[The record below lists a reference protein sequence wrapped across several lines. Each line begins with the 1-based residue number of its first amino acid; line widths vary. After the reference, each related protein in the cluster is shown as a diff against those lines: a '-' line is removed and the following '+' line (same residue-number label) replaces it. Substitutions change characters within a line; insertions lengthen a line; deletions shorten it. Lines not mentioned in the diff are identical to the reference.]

1 MKTCQQP
8 ATFYGKFFLRHFT
21 QRILQCFGLGNR
33 NVYVCVYKY
42 IYILYMYIYIYVG
55 TPAFQMGVTGHSTVN
70 PLATTIHEFATPHV
84 FFFAHIILRHPTIGE
99 Q

>member
-1 MKTCQQP
+1 MVSF
-8 ATFYGKFFLRHFT
+8 FYVISPKEY
-21 QRILQCFGLGNR
+21 CSVLGWGIEMYTYVCINIYIYF
-33 NVYVCVYKY
+33 VYV
-42 IYILYMYIYIYVG
+42 YIYIYVG